1 MEDLI
6 LEPIENA
13 FDAVGMMQG
22 ETAPLKRAAVGAG
35 LGYFVGYYLQPNIAW
50 NNGVER
56 TWTPL
61 AKDDIEKADSTW
73 LPAWLILSIP
83 AFVFGVLI

>member
-1 MEDLI
+1 MEDAI

-35 LGYFVGYYLQPNIAW
+35 IGYFVGYYLQPSIAW
-50 NNGVER
+50 NAGVER
-56 TWTPL
+56 VWTPL
-61 AKDDIEKADSTW
+61 AKDTAEYEDSTW
-73 LPAWLILSIP
+73 LPAWMITAIP